1 MPSVFLMK
9 LIDARV
15 TTGNPATRPCTP
27 STSVPRTRHPC
38 RDYNAYSVVWLM
50 YSSTPHHCDIPGNG
64 RMYAEYAVPTLA
76 MYSQSCMTDC
86 IFGIHPPVYG
96 LADVSAHVVLP
107 ILYGQPMFRRI
118 TVFVDANVT
127 HCRIAAVIRRQAH
140 LLRAVSHQSCR
151 DYDVYRVSC

>member
-1 MPSVFLMK
+1 MYAEYTVPHSLTVIQDCLHMPSVFLMK

-15 TTGNPATRPCTP
+15 TTGNPATRPCTL

-76 MYSQSCMTDC
+76 MYSVLHDGLHIRHTSARLWVGQC
-86 IFGIHPPVYG
+86 FGACSITNTVWS
-96 LADVSAHVVLP
+96 ADVSAH
-107 ILYGQPMFRRI
+107 YGL
-118 TVFVDANVT
+118 
-127 HCRIAAVIRRQAH
+127 CG
-140 LLRAVSHQSCR
+140 C
-151 DYDVYRVSC
+151 